1 MYFFRNLRFNLFAT
15 TALMLSVMLGT
26 SGNLTIAQVVPD
38 STLGSQGS
46 RVRRGATIRPN
57 VRGILIDGGARRDRN
72 LFHSL
77 RELNVRQGQNVYFEN
92 PSGVENVLTR
102 ITGNTPST
110 IRGTLGV
117 LGNANLFLLNPN
129 GIIFGRGAKLDLTG
143 SFIGTTA
150 TSLEFADGSDFSAT
164 SPEDVPLLTIEPPAA
179 LRFSTASQGIQLE
192 DGALRVNQGR
202 TLALVG
208 DGIELQTGSLTAP
221 NGRIELGSIA
231 GRGSVQL
238 NQDPDG
244 FSLGYEDAPKF
255 SDIRVSGAIQTRR
268 NNLVI
273 DPMLIRAPR
282 GNITLQARNFD
293 ASLTRVS
300 VTTFDRF
307 DQDATGTLTINATG
321 SVNLGN
327 SSGLFA
333 RVAEGSQV
341 QNTQEIRGITIDA
354 ADLTVNSGSE
364 VTTSTSGRG
373 DGGSLTIRATGVV
386 EVNNGSLR
394 SQVDQGARGNGGNL
408 TIRASHLSVLNGG
421 VISTSTTNS
430 RHRFGNVRSRQIGNA
445 GDIVIRAAEIEV
457 RGNTDT
463 DRASLI
469 SANINSPSRKFNR
482 INAVNGG
489 DIIINTENLSL
500 QDGGI
505 ISSSVLNGAR
515 GRAGD
520 LMIEG
525 LRNGQPAEL
534 VEMSGVV
541 RVSDRCCPA
550 ALLAQLEGGRGRGG
564 SIIIRSRQV
573 RLRERGQ
580 ISTSSE
586 GRGNAG
592 NITILDADSV
602 EVSGAR
608 NFIVDR
614 IEEREGDG
622 RTIFVDPVTFLGTA
636 LFSIVDD
643 SGRGNSGT
651 IRVQSQNLF
660 IQTGG
665 FITTANLGQGNAG
678 RIIIRSQD
686 VRVQDYGIITTDNSG
701 QGNAG
706 QIIIR
711 SQDLRVQDNS
721 SITTAN
727 SGQGNAGR
735 INIRSRDLR
744 VQDNSSITTA
754 NSGQGNAGRINIR
767 SQDLRVQDN
776 SSITTANSGQGDAG
790 GIFIEALNSVKL
802 IEGGELN
809 ASIAG
814 GAELGSEQGG
824 RIRVRTPFLFLDQG
838 RIITET
844 TAGDGGDIVLEGT
857 TSGSFM
863 DRLVLVNRSLISATA
878 GTEEAGGDGGNVAI
892 RTNSLLASGNS
903 DIAANAFSGSGG
915 AANVNALE
923 QAFGIA
929 GRDDRN
935 RRTNDVTA
943 SSEQGSQ
950 GIVTFSTQPFVLES
964 DLIELESVLADVPQ
978 VAQAC
983 EAAGRQSQL
992 QLFVGRSTLPFDP
1005 GSETYSSSN
1014 PSPSTDVIEAQ
1025 GWEPIGDGEFHFRA
1039 ESPTPVTAS
1048 PRPIISRCHVP

>member
-255 SDIRVSGAIQTRR
+255 SDIRVSGGIQTQR

-282 GNITLQARNFD
+282 GNVTLQARNFD
-293 ASLTRVS
+293 ASSAQVS

-307 DQDATGTLTINATG
+307 GQDATGTLTINATG
-321 SVNLGN
+321 SVNLSN
-327 SSGLFA
+327 FSGLFA

-386 EVNNGSLR
+386 EVNSGSLR
-394 SQVDQGARGNGGNL
+394 SQVDQVARGNGGNL

-457 RGNTDT
+457 RGNTNT
-463 DRASLI
+463 NRESLI
-469 SANINSPSRKFNR
+469 SANINPPSRKFNR

-541 RVSDRCCPA
+541 RVSNRCCSA

-608 NFIVDR
+608 DPIVDR
-614 IEEREGDG
+614 IEERKENG
-622 RTIFVDPVTFLGTA
+622 RTIRIRFLDPITFLGTA
-636 LFSIVDD
+636 LFSRVDRP
-643 SGRGNSGT
+643 GRGNSGT
-651 IRVQSQNLF
+651 IRIQAQNLL
-660 IQTGG
+660 IQNGG
-665 FITTANLGQGNAG
+665 
-678 RIIIRSQD
+678 
-686 VRVQDYGIITTDNSG
+686 
-701 QGNAG
+701 
-706 QIIIR
+706 
-711 SQDLRVQDNS
+711 
-721 SITTAN
+721 
-727 SGQGNAGR
+727 
-735 INIRSRDLR
+735 
-744 VQDNSSITTA
+744 
-754 NSGQGNAGRINIR
+754 
-767 SQDLRVQDN
+767 
-776 SSITTANSGQGDAG
+776 SITTANSGQGDAG
-790 GIFIEALNSVKL
+790 GILIEALNSVKL

-814 GAELGSEQGG
+814 GLELDSEQGG

-892 RTNSLLASGNS
+892 RTNSLLASGDS

-964 DLIELESVLADVPQ
+964 DLIELEGVLADVPQ

-983 EAAGRQSQL
+983 ETAGRQSQL